1 MRDMCKRDVEDMLV
15 SPLAVNTDDMIVVTM
30 PPLEFRNF
38 DALPEKIKLQN
49 NGLTVTLN
57 GLWAADRQPC
67 IAGANLDDEYNF
79 SHLHFHWTDV
89 DDGDVINEHI
99 VNGRGQVLGAHAGY

>member
-1 MRDMCKRDVEDMLV
+1 MPDIWKRDVDDLLM

-30 PPLEFRNF
+30 PPLEFRYF
-38 DALPEKIKLQN
+38 DALPKKIMVQN

-57 GLWAADRQPC
+57 GLWADDRQPC
-67 IAGANLDDEYNF
+67 IAGANLDDKYNF

-89 DDGDVINEHI
+89 DGDNVINEHI
-99 VNGRGQVLGAHAGY
+99 VNGRG